1 MASFCSTP
9 HPFFLA
15 LIISYF
21 YLIVNKLFQIF
32 YPLVLRVTFHL
43 DPIAV
48 VTPLQ
53 NLAGSLTP
61 SSTTSP

>member
-32 YPLVLRVTFHL
+32 CPLFEDFVFGKFILWFYELHSTL
-43 DPIAV
+43 
-48 VTPLQ
+48 TPL
-53 NLAGSLTP
+53 L
-61 SSTTSP
+61 